1 MEKRIINIRI
11 MFVAFVGLLLGI
23 IFCSAYLLNRISFG
37 IAIMLMMLTLIVC
50 AGICVYAYLTH
61 KKNLLSIY
69 RKDMSKILTLSSVF
83 YLFAFLIGIIVCIF
97 PLFNIFKLPDFSSSV
112 IVSGDVCDYVV
123 SGSTSSKFLIKN
135 VVIESEGIEYHT
147 DFKICIYSEK
157 SLSLELGS
165 QISFEGDLKKYS
177 IYKSGEA
184 NKLYQNIAYQSFVEM
199 GDMQIKSGKMSVKD
213 AIRNETK
220 DILDQNL
227 NEDNADISYAIL
239 FGEKQGLNEN
249 IESMFSYAGISHIL
263 AVSGLHIGVLV
274 SALYFILKKI
284 KKPKYLKLIVLPIIL
299 FFYSYLCSFTPSVC
313 RASIM
318 AVLLALCDTFK
329 IEYDALG
336 SLGIAG
342 IIILLV
348 SPLQLFS
355 VSFQLSFLCIFAII
369 TLAPTIEKTLTKIK
383 IPKVLASALAISI
396 ATNIAILPVCYN
408 SFLKV
413 SLLGIIAN
421 IFVLP
426 IFSVTYVL
434 LFSLVVVSLI
444 FKFLGVLLL
453 LPNAFLHLIK
463 VVANYVSNIPFG
475 IYKVFSISYWAL
487 ALIIGLSIIV
497 HFLMVRNW
505 LKSAISI
512 ILLVF
517 TITIFVMS
525 SIPKKYKSNAMIF
538 YSKYDCNVC
547 YYVDEDGI
555 TLIGSDIKYNV
566 LANELKKLKVAKI
579 KNIFAYDFQ
588 LNEME
593 NFLTICT
600 ENDVENVYLPNEF
613 DYLFVANTIGGVQYF
628 EQDVTI
634 GNLKLNTIV
643 YKDQIIGMQAKMPSM
658 GTILIP
664 KVSVSKTVGEYISD
678 NYCADILYLNKYSD
692 YIDFDKINPSVIIIN
707 NDKVYYK
714 DGSEKLFDV
723 LIYA

>member
-1 MEKRIINIRI
+1 MRKRIINIRI

-23 IFCSAYLLNRISFG
+23 IFCSAYLLNAISFG
-37 IAIMLMMLTLIVC
+37 IAITLMILTMFVC
-50 AGICVYAYLTH
+50 AGICVYAQLTH
-61 KKNLLSIY
+61 KKNLLSSY

-97 PLFNIFKLPDFSSSV
+97 PMFNIFKLPDFSDSV
-112 IVSGDVCDYVV
+112 IVSGKVCDYVV
-123 SGSTSSKFLIKN
+123 SGDTSSRFLIKN
-135 VVIESEGIEYHT
+135 VVIEGDGIEYHT
-147 DFKICIYSEK
+147 DFKVCIYSEK
-157 SLSLELGS
+157 SIPLELGDS
-165 QISFEGDLKKYS
+165 VTFEGELKKYS
-177 IYKSGEA
+177 IYNSGEA
-184 NKLYQNIAYQSFVEM
+184 NKLYQKIAYQSFVEFD
-199 GDMQIKSGKMSVKD
+199 DMQIKSGKMSVKD
-213 AIRNETK
+213 SIRNETK
-220 DILDQNL
+220 EILDQNL

-239 FGEKQGLNEN
+239 FGDKQGLNEN

-274 SALYFILKKI
+274 SALYFVLKKI

-318 AVLLALCDTFK
+318 AVLLAFCDTFK
-329 IEYDALG
+329 IEYDALS

-348 SPLQLFS
+348 SPLQLFTI
-355 VSFQLSFLCIFAII
+355 SFQLSFLCIFAII
-369 TLAPTIEKTLTKIK
+369 TLAPTIEKLLMKIK
-383 IPKVLASALAISI
+383 LPKVLASAFAISI
-396 ATNIAILPVCYN
+396 ATNFVILPVCYN

-413 SLLGIIAN
+413 SMLGIIAN

-434 LFSLVVVSLI
+434 LFSLVVISLI
-444 FKFLGVLLL
+444 FRFLGVLLL

-487 ALIIGLSIIV
+487 FAIVVLSIIV

-505 LKSAISI
+505 LKSTISI
-512 ILLVF
+512 IFLAF
-517 TITIFVMS
+517 TITIFVVS
-525 SIPKKYKSNAMIF
+525 SIPKKYKNNAMIF
-538 YSKYDCNVC
+538 YSAYDCNVC

-555 TLIGSDIKYNV
+555 TLVGSDIKYNV
-566 LANELKKLKVAKI
+566 LANQLKKLKIAKI

-593 NFLTICT
+593 NFLTICK
-600 ENDVENVYLPNEF
+600 EVDVDNVYLPKEF
-613 DYLFVANTIGGVQYF
+613 DYSFVSESIDCVQYF
-628 EQDVTI
+628 DQNVII
-634 GNLKLNTIV
+634 GNLKLDTIV
-643 YKDQIIGMQAKMPSM
+643 FKDQIIAVQAKMSSM

-664 KVSVSKTVGEYISD
+664 KVSISKSVGEYISD
-678 NYCADILYLNKYSD
+678 NYYADILYLNKYSE

-707 NDKVYYK
+707 NDKVYYR
-714 DGSEKLFDV
+714 DGSEKIFDV
-723 LIYA
+723 FVYA